1 MVAEGALMLLA
12 GKHRAAAAAVG
23 ALLATGSL
31 CTRFAVYHAGRASA
45 IDPLHLG
52 AAAGTGSAARP
63 AGRHEVTGARKERA
77 FPGVWTAFTPL

>member
-45 IDPLHLG
+45 IDPRY
-52 AAAGTGSAARP
+52 TSVPR
-63 AGRHEVTGARKERA
+63 RERA
-77 FPGVWTAFTPL
+77 AQRGQPAVTR